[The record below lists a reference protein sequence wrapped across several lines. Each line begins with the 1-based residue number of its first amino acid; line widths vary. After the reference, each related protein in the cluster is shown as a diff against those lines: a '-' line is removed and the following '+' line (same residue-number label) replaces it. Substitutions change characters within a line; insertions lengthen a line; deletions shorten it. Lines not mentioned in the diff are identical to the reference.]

1 MKPILFNTK
10 MVNAILDGQKTV
22 TRRVVKLKYSNT
34 HLTMRTDKY
43 GTRLIE
49 LQNEEPG
56 MTVIKNPD
64 GTTTHR
70 LLAAEDMPWSLY
82 GNAGGS
88 NDVSTIYCMA
98 EGSVGP
104 GVWI

>member
-1 MKPILFNTK
+1 MKPILFNPA
-10 MVNAILDGQKTV
+10 MVRAILDGRKSV

-56 MTVIKNPD
+56 VTTIRNPD

-70 LLAAEDMPWSLY
+70 FLAAIEKSL
-82 GNAGGS
+82 S
-88 NDVSTIYCMA
+88 FQSLQTRDIL
-98 EGSVGP
+98 P
-104 GVWI
+104 GVQKRNP